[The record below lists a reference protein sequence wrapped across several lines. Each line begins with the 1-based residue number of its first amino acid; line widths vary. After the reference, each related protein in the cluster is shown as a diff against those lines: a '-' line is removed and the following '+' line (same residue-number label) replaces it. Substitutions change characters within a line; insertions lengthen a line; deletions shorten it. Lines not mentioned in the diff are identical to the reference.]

1 MEKDIQNKELE
12 AMADEEM
19 LDNVVVITDEEGNE
33 SYFVEEMVIPVGDK
47 NFAILVGI
55 NADECGCEDE
65 GCHCHEHEAEEE
77 EENVII
83 ARIEFDENGEP
94 VYLGPT
100 DEEFEAVKAEYEKIA
115 DSWDEE

>member
-1 MEKDIQNKELE
+1 MEKDIQNKDIE

-33 SYFVEEMVIPVGDK
+33 FYYVEEMVIPVGDK

-55 NADECGCEDE
+55 NEDEYGCEDE
-65 GCHCHEHEAEEE
+65 ACHCHEHDDDE

-83 ARIEFDENGEP
+83 ARIDFDENGEP

-100 DEEFEAVKAEYEKIA
+100 DEEFEAVKAEYEKLA
-115 DSWDEE
+115 ESWDEE

>member
-1 MEKDIQNKELE
+1 MEKDIQNKDIE
-12 AMADEEM
+12 AMTDEEM

-33 SYFVEEMVIPVGDK
+33 FYYVEEMVIPVGDK

-55 NADECGCEDE
+55 NEDECGCEDE
-65 GCHCHEHEAEEE
+65 ACHCHEHDDDE

-83 ARIEFDENGEP
+83 ARIDFDENGEP

-100 DEEFEAVKAEYEKIA
+100 DEEFEAVKAEYEKLA
-115 DSWDEE
+115 ESWDEE